1 VRIQLRA
8 LAPTLLGTVA
18 LHTMAH
24 ARNGDPGASSLS
36 DLSIDDDGGGLLA
49 FGLNAGFALVFIVV
63 ALLMARRAPRPAG
76 SARRARSNITHVT
89 QGIS

>member
-1 VRIQLRA
+1 MRIQLRA

-24 ARNGDPGASSLS
+24 AGNGDPGASLG
-36 DLSIDDDGGGLLA
+36 DLSIDDGGGLLA

-63 ALLMARRAPRPAG
+63 ARLLAHRAPRTSGATRP
-76 SARRARSNITHVT
+76 SQPNVTHVT
-89 QGIS
+89 QGVG